1 MVKMMRNKGKE
12 IIVVQDDEDE
22 MVDTLGFNG
31 VNTKHVNANT
41 TKSIETI

>member
-1 MVKMMRNKGKE
+1 MRNKGKE
-12 IIVVQDDEDE
+12 MDDEDE